1 MGSQPITTREY
12 YVLCVLAVDDGVR
25 ERAAASVHIPGSAE
39 SHFSAHAWREGD
51 KMYKYHRQV
60 LVTPHTADAR
70 EMLRLQ

>member
-39 SHFSAHAWREGD
+39 SHFSAHHGGRGIRC
-51 KMYKYHRQV
+51 KYHRQV